1 MVLMEKLWMQ
11 LVLKKYF
18 ILECLKLMCICNK
31 LKKKCSQN
39 FKSLSMKLQLVHL
52 ATNVDDAL

>member
-1 MVLMEKLWMQ
+1 MEKLWMQ

-18 ILECLKLMCICNK
+18 ILECIKLMCICNK